1 MAATPGMPTCSAR
14 LSTVWSVRTLRLDG
28 IRGPTVPERLTGL
41 QANDAHNLDE
51 RDWRQGVTASTA
63 VHVAPESVFR
73 TAKSRAGRRGTTT
86 RCDGHH
92 ALAGRG
98 RARNRVPELCW
109 SSNADSATRMLGP
122 MVVAVASDPRCYPT
136 SGNLIGRPAT
146 VQDDDVVNET
156 HVRTMSDGRRRF
168 VSDYGSEGW
177 GFESLRARKIS
188 PGRAGPEGPAFSS
201 TTGDV
206 TQLDA

>member
-1 MAATPGMPTCSAR
+1 
-14 LSTVWSVRTLRLDG
+14 
-28 IRGPTVPERLTGL
+28 VPERLTGL

-98 RARNRVPELCW
+98 RAPESW
-109 SSNADSATRMLGP
+109 SGALLVIERRLGDS
-122 MVVAVASDPRCYPT
+122 
-136 SGNLIGRPAT
+136 
-146 VQDDDVVNET
+146 
-156 HVRTMSDGRRRF
+156 
-168 VSDYGSEGW
+168 
-177 GFESLRARKIS
+177 
-188 PGRAGPEGPAFSS
+188 
-201 TTGDV
+201 
-206 TQLDA
+206 DA